1 MNKRKWILAAIVVS
15 QFFCTSLW
23 FAGNAVIK
31 ELIIQF
37 HLSASAIGN
46 LTSAVQFGFITGTLC
61 YAIFTIADRFSPSV
75 VFFISAL
82 VGAICNLGIII
93 ENQSLVSLLSLRFL
107 TGFFLAGVYPVGMK
121 IASDHYYKGLGKA
134 LGFLVGA
141 LVIGTALPHLLRSIT
156 YAMPWKLVLILTS
169 ALCLIGGSIMLIIV
183 PNGPYRKLSERP
195 DMKMIFKV
203 FRNKKFRSAS
213 FGYFG
218 HMWEL
223 YTFWAFVPVMLS
235 TWQSVNT
242 ATNLNISA
250 LSFIIIGVGG
260 VACIISGYLSEKY
273 GTEKIAATAL
283 LTSGICCLISPVIF
297 FISSKIL
304 LVLFLMFWG
313 MAVIADSPLFSTLV
327 AQNAPVQSKGTAL
340 TIVTCIGFSITIISI
355 QLLNFLFKFI
365 DARYIYIILAAGSI
379 FGLLSM
385 KTKSGKNKK

>member
-1 MNKRKWILAAIVVS
+1 MNNRKWILAAIVVS

-37 HLSASAIGN
+37 HLSDSAIGN

-61 YAIFTIADRFSPSV
+61 YAVFTIADRFSPSI

-93 ENQSLVSLLSLRFL
+93 EGQTLLSLLSLRFL

-121 IASDHYYKGLGKA
+121 IASDHYDKGLGKA

-156 YAMPWKLVLILTS
+156 QAMPWKFVLILTS
-169 ALCLIGGSIMLIIV
+169 ALCLTGGLIMLIIV
-183 PNGPYRKLSERP
+183 PNGPYRKISEKP
-195 DMKMIFKV
+195 DIQMIFKV
-203 FRNKKFRSAS
+203 FGNKNFRSAS

-223 YTFWAFVPVMLS
+223 YTFWAFVPVILS
-235 TWQSVNT
+235 TWQNINT
-242 ATNLNISA
+242 TSDLNISA
-250 LSFIIIGVGG
+250 LSFAIIGVGG
-260 VACIISGYLSEKY
+260 FACVASGYLSEKY
-273 GTEKIAATAL
+273 GAEKVAATAL
-283 LTSGICCLISPVIF
+283 LCSGICCLLSPIIF
-297 FISSKIL
+297 FISSKL
-304 LVLFLMFWG
+304 LLIIFLIFWG

-327 AQNAPVQSKGTAL
+327 AKNAPVQSKGTAL

-365 DARYIYIILAAGSI
+365 DARYIYIVLAAGAV

-385 KTKSGKNKK
+385 QKKSGKIK